1 MRTFTQ
7 AKVLSL
13 SFDVPDC
20 KSLEPQF
27 IAGDSAF
34 RHLDMSEKKRL
45 AFRKYD
51 FREKIVVDDPTVVTQ
66 YAEPYGME
74 LSDGFFGIFQDKD
87 LR

>member
-27 IAGDSAF
+27 IAGDSTF
-34 RHLDMSEKKRL
+34 RHLGMSEKKRL
-45 AFRKYD
+45 AFRKYG
-51 FREKIVVDDPTVVTQ
+51 FWKKIVVDDPTVVTQ

-74 LSDGFFGIFQDKD
+74 LSDGLSASSGI
-87 LR
+87 RT